1 MKRPEGKFKGKRYKG
16 YFCRLLGSMRVLTAI
31 LQIDLLIFDF
41 VIMRRGWQGM
51 LTNNNVINEVSREF
65 RSLDEI

>member
-1 MKRPEGKFKGKRYKG
+1 
-16 YFCRLLGSMRVLTAI
+16 MRVLTAI